1 MIAILKYSSGNIK
14 SVQAALDREGY
25 VSLITDKPEEIAAAD
40 KVIIP
45 GVGEARSAMQYLRE
59 RGLDTVIRS
68 LEQPVL
74 GICLGLQLMCSSSEE
89 GETECIG
96 IFNAAVRKL
105 PSGGKVPHMGW
116 NDFSSLNQI
125 DLFSGIRPGDNVYY
139 VHSYYAGINSDTVA
153 VCDYILPFSAA
164 MQRDNFYA
172 TQFHP
177 EKSGETGALIL
188 KNFLEL

>member
-1 MIAILKYSSGNIK
+1 MIAILKYSSGNIR
-14 SVQAALDREGY
+14 SVSTALDRLGY
-25 VSLITDKPEEIAAAD
+25 KSIITDDPNEILSAE
-40 KVIIP
+40 KIIIP

-59 RGLDTVIRS
+59 RGLDTAIRS

-74 GICLGLQLMCSSSEE
+74 GICLGLQLMCSFSEE

-116 NDFSSLNQI
+116 NDFSSLNQR
-125 DLFSGIRPGDNVYY
+125 DLFRGISPGDNVYY

-177 EKSGETGALIL
+177 EKSGESGALIL